1 MTQNRFVIVGGGIAG
16 LMIARIIRAHRD
28 DRAEIFIIER
38 ESHFGGQYSCVD
50 YGTDGG
56 RFDHGMH
63 VYYDSCIPEV
73 DKLFT
78 SILPDSEWNFY
89 EQNLKDAAGI
99 FVNGRLQTHTPWVDL
114 RNWPEDQV
122 RAALADLLLAVR
134 DQNLKSGSAEDA
146 YSWLMRHYGRTLTD
160 NVYVPILQKLY
171 YHHASELSAQVIK
184 ISALN
189 RVVMF
194 GEHVMLDLMKSEGLR
209 ARLGYPDQY
218 TLPPYRTKNQR
229 AVYPKQYGFY
239 RAMDRLREVVEQE
252 GARLLPN
259 STVDSLTMRGGR
271 VDSLRVRSKGS
282 EPMDIEGVT
291 ELFWTSGL
299 PPLAKSIGVDFS
311 DLAVEARPAGWYVHF
326 LLDKPP
332 AMDRLY
338 YFYSFEPGTRS
349 FRVTNY
355 SAYCPAA
362 ATERGH
368 PLCVEFWA
376 NPGDSTEPAE
386 VIEQATRELEQFGVI
401 SGRAGIRY
409 CNAARVAAGGGV
421 PLPTLKNSRS
431 LATLRA
437 RIRELGLSN
446 LRPAGVMAEPDV
458 FFVPEVL
465 TDAWHKVMSPGGRS
479 PIP

>member
-1 MTQNRFVIVGGGIAG
+1 MTQKRFVIVGGGIAG

-50 YGTDGG
+50 YGADGG

-78 SILPDSEWNFY
+78 SILPDTEWNVY

-99 FVNGRLQTHTPWVDL
+99 FVNGKLQTHTPWVDL
-114 RNWPEDQV
+114 RNWPDDQV
-122 RAALADLLLAVR
+122 RAALADLMLAVR
-134 DQNLKSGSAEDA
+134 DQNLISGSPEDA
-146 YSWLMRHYGRTLTD
+146 YSWLIRHYGRILTEH
-160 NVYVPILQKLY
+160 VYVPILQKLY
-171 YHHASELSAQVIK
+171 FHHASELSSQVIK

-194 GEHVMLDLMKSEGLR
+194 SEPVMLDLMKSERLR

-218 TLPPYRTKNQR
+218 TLPPYRSNNQR
-229 AVYPKQYGFY
+229 ALYPKQYGFY
-239 RAMDRLREVVEQE
+239 RAMDRLREVVEEE
-252 GARLLPN
+252 GARLMPN
-259 STVDSLTMRGGR
+259 STVDNLTMHGDRI
-271 VDSLRVRSKGS
+271 DSLRVRSKSG
-282 EPMDIEGVT
+282 ETTEIEGVT
-291 ELFWTSGL
+291 ELYWTSGL
-299 PPLAKSIGVDFS
+299 PPLAKSLSVDFA
-311 DLAVEARPAGWYVHF
+311 DLSVDVRPAGWYVHC

-338 YFYSFEPGTRS
+338 YFYSFEPGTRT

-362 ATERGH
+362 ATERGY

-376 NPGDSTEPAE
+376 NPGDSIEVSEVTER
-386 VIEQATRELEQFGVI
+386 ATSELVSFGVI
-401 SGRAGIRY
+401 SGRENIRY
-409 CNAARVAAGGGV
+409 CNAVRVGVGGGV
-421 PLPTLKNSRS
+421 PMPTLKNARA
-431 LATLRA
+431 LAILRA
-437 RIRELGLSN
+437 RIRELGLAN

-465 TDAWHKVMSPGGRS
+465 TDAWHKVMCPGGRAAT
-479 PIP
+479 P